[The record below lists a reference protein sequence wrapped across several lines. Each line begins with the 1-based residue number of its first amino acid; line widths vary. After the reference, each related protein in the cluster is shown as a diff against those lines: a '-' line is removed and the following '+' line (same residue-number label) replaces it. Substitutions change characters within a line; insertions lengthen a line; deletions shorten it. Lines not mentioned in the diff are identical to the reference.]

1 MNRNATKHQPS
12 KRILIPT
19 AAEEPSFQSPNHR
32 ARPHSNSQQLSQA
45 QRCQYRTPTGRQCRS
60 PRIDS
65 AESSYC
71 ARHAISDA
79 TSPVTDTTDLSA
91 PLLRDSCRF
100 LNAQGINT
108 SLAQLYALLAA
119 GRISPRRATA
129 LAYIGSLLLHSLT
142 AIDNDSNPAAGRD
155 LQPGEEYEVL
165 RSPGKLEYDLDF
177 TGWGSSANQPTTSA
191 TPTESTQTEAA
202 LPASPENI
210 APSATPEPITTLA
223 ASEALAPDPVAPN
236 AVAPNAVA
244 PDHAAIGPLPSPSAP
259 SPARKN
265 SAPDILP
272 SKPPAWQHPNPHD
285 SSHLSLKSFN
295 RLFPA
300 DPFASV
306 NRRG

>member
-1 MNRNATKHQPS
+1 MNRTTTKHQPS
-12 KRILIPT
+12 KRIVIPT

-32 ARPHSNSQQLSQA
+32 ARPHSNSKQLPHA
-45 QRCQYRTPTGRQCRS
+45 RRCQYRTPTGRQCRS

-71 ARHAISDA
+71 ERHF

-142 AIDNDSNPAAGRD
+142 AIDNDANPAAGRE
-155 LQPGEEYEVL
+155 LQSGEEYPIL
-165 RSPGKLEYDLDF
+165 RSPGKVEYDLDF
-177 TGWGSSANQPTTSA
+177 TGWGSSANQPATST
-191 TPTESTQTEAA
+191 TPTESTETEAA

-223 ASEALAPDPVAPN
+223 ASEAVAPDPVAANP
-236 AVAPNAVA
+236 VAPNAVA
-244 PDHAAIGPLPSPSAP
+244 PDHAAIDPLPSPSAP

-265 SAPDILP
+265 PDPAISP

-285 SSHLSLKSFN
+285 SSHLSLQSFN

-300 DPFASV
+300 DPFAT
-306 NRRG
+306 RR